1 MNPSDNE
8 SARGDQD
15 WASPKNIRTAF
26 FLLSTLLGTYLC
38 YRIAMPFLPSLTW
51 AIGLAV
57 LATPCQRWLE
67 TKIGYPGLCSLMCTS
82 LLAIVVVIPS
92 SLAIQQLLIQASS
105 GAALIEEKIQSG
117 EWRQVFSPYGEL
129 PKVVQRLENV
139 LDLPAIAKMI
149 TSSLSGAAMHF
160 IRDSVYQFIDFGLTF
175 YILFFLLRDR
185 VHLLETMNKFLPLS
199 GPQRQTMYQRV
210 NHTINATV
218 YGSFVV
224 SAIQGTLLG
233 LVFWFLDLPAPFL
246 WGVIMACLALA
257 PLVGA
262 MIVWGPAAIF
272 LALGGDWGK
281 GVVLVIVG
289 VLVIVVVDN
298 LLRPALIGKSLHS
311 HTALVFISVV
321 GGMLFFGP
329 SGVLIGPIVLT
340 VTQVLLELNTPDLT
354 PVHSKLNNGI

>member
-8 SARGDQD
+8 SARGDLD

-38 YRIAMPFLPSLTW
+38 YRIALPFLPSLTW

-57 LATPCQRWLE
+57 LATPCQKWLE
-67 TKIGYPGLCSLMCTS
+67 TKTGYPGLCSLMCTS

-105 GAALIEEKIQSG
+105 GAALVEEKIQSG

-129 PKVVQRLENV
+129 PKVMQRLETV
-139 LDLPAIAKMI
+139 LDLPAIAKMVA
-149 TSSLSGAAMHF
+149 SSMSGAAMLL

-185 VHLLETMNKFLPLS
+185 VHVLETMNKFLPLS

-210 NHTINATV
+210 NDTINATV

-224 SAIQGTLLG
+224 SAVQGTLLG

-281 GVVLVIVG
+281 GVVLVIAG
-289 VLVIVVVDN
+289 LLVIVVVDN
-298 LLRPALIGKSLHS
+298 LLRPALVGKRLHT

-340 VTQVLLELNTPDLT
+340 VTQVLLELNTPDMT
-354 PVHSKLNNGI
+354 PMHSKLNNGI